1 MNGKNKLIKDPALTF
16 TAAAAFIAAA
26 LMVAAVFFMPV
37 RGGSFAPTAAPETT
51 LSPETSAPAGE
62 DTSGDISSAVSTA
75 PAGSSDAS
83 ASADSSDP
91 SASADSSDPLASAD
105 SSDAS
110 SSDVSSD
117 VTASGVSSDVTASG
131 VSSDVT
137 ASAVSSEA
145 PPSSGR
151 SEVTTP
157 KPVLKVGVSP
167 TTYAPGTNVYV
178 GAAKAAGF
186 TAVILPTVSTEE
198 RAAEVLSGLDAI
210 ILTGGE
216 DLDPA
221 WYGESEI
228 SPGIN
233 DINAPRDTSDM
244 LYIRKALELD
254 MPMLCICRGMQLLN
268 VACGGTL
275 YQDIPMQVGT
285 SVVHRDPNRRYFV
298 NHTITVEEGSL
309 LRQLIGAS
317 TATVNSWHHQ
327 AAKDIG
333 DGLKVTAKTAD
344 GTVECIEL
352 EGKRYVIGTQFHPE
366 QLYAGGKKQYLA
378 FFTCLFDRAAGYRA
392 DRGA

>member
-83 ASADSSDP
+83 ASADSSD
-91 SASADSSDPLASAD
+91 ASA
-105 SSDAS
+105 
-110 SSDVSSD
+110 SDVSSD
-117 VTASGVSSDVTASG
+117 VTPSGVSSDVTASE

-137 ASAVSSEA
+137 ASAVSSDA
-145 PPSSGR
+145 PPASGR

-157 KPVLKVGVSP
+157 KPVLKVGISP

-233 DINAPRDTSDM
+233 DINAARDTSDM
-244 LYIRKALELD
+244 LYIKKALELD

>member
-1 MNGKNKLIKDPALTF
+1 MTTGN
-16 TAAAAFIAAA
+16 TA
-26 LMVAAVFFMPV
+26 
-37 RGGSFAPTAAPETT
+37 
-51 LSPETSAPAGE
+51 
-62 DTSGDISSAVSTA
+62 
-75 PAGSSDAS
+75 
-83 ASADSSDP
+83 
-91 SASADSSDPLASAD
+91 
-105 SSDAS
+105 
-110 SSDVSSD
+110 
-117 VTASGVSSDVTASG
+117 
-131 VSSDVT
+131 
-137 ASAVSSEA
+137 
-145 PPSSGR
+145 
-151 SEVTTP
+151 P

-198 RAAEVLSGLDAI
+198 EAAKVMAGLDAI

-233 DINAPRDTSDM
+233 DINAVRDTSDM
-244 LYIRKALELD
+244 LYIKKALEFD

-275 YQDIPMQVGT
+275 YQDLPMQVGT

-298 NHTITVEEGSL
+298 NHVITVAEGSL
-309 LRQLIGAS
+309 LRQLIGAP
-317 TATVNSWHHQ
+317 TAAVNSWHHQ

-333 DGLKVTAKTAD
+333 DGLKVTATTAD

-352 EGKRYVIGTQFHPE
+352 EGKRFVIGTQFHPE

>member
-91 SASADSSDPLASAD
+91 SASADSSD
-105 SSDAS
+105 AS

-117 VTASGVSSDVTASG
+117 VTPA
-131 VSSDVT
+131 
-137 ASAVSSEA
+137 
-145 PPSSGR
+145 SGR
-151 SEVTTP
+151 SEVTTGNTAP
-157 KPVLKVGVSP
+157 KPVLKVGISP

-309 LRQLIGAS
+309 LRQLIGAP

>member
-37 RGGSFAPTAAPETT
+37 RGGSFAPSSAPVTT
-51 LSPETSAPAGE
+51 LSPETSAPAWE

-83 ASADSSDP
+83 ATAGSY
-91 SASADSSDPLASAD
+91 
-105 SSDAS
+105 
-110 SSDVSSD
+110 D
-117 VTASGVSSDVTASG
+117 VTPSGVSSDVTASEVSHDASAPAGSYDVTPSG
-131 VSSDVT
+131 VSSDST
-137 ASAVSSEA
+137 
-145 PPSSGR
+145 PSSGR
-151 SEVTTP
+151 SDVTTGNTAP

-198 RAAEVLSGLDAI
+198 EAAKVMAGLDAI

-233 DINAPRDTSDM
+233 DINAVRDTSDM
-244 LYIRKALELD
+244 LYIKKALELD

-275 YQDIPMQVGT
+275 YQDLPMQVGT

-298 NHTITVEEGSL
+298 NHVITVAEGSL
-309 LRQLIGAS
+309 LRQLIGAP
-317 TATVNSWHHQ
+317 TAAVNSWHHQ

-333 DGLKVTAKTAD
+333 DGLKVTATTAD

-352 EGKRYVIGTQFHPE
+352 EGKRFVIGTQFHPE

>member
-83 ASADSSDP
+83 ASADSSD
-91 SASADSSDPLASAD
+91 ASA
-105 SSDAS
+105 
-110 SSDVSSD
+110 SDVSSD
-117 VTASGVSSDVTASG
+117 VTPSGVSSDVTASE

-137 ASAVSSEA
+137 ASAVSSDA
-145 PPSSGR
+145 PPASGR

-157 KPVLKVGVSP
+157 KPVLKVGISP

>member
-83 ASADSSDP
+83 
-91 SASADSSDPLASAD
+91 
-105 SSDAS
+105 

-117 VTASGVSSDVTASG
+117 VTPSGVSSDVTASE

-137 ASAVSSEA
+137 ASAVSSDA
-145 PPSSGR
+145 PPASGR

-157 KPVLKVGVSP
+157 KPVLKVGISP